1 MFHSSKL
8 KNSFL
13 KVVWHKQG
21 PRAIVKNG
29 EQAAEMPSSKLL
41 GLGFY
46 FLFNT
51 SHFNLHLEIQQATME
66 RKQTILAQMPAV
78 PDTDGE
84 AHSTKR
90 MHLRAREDPF

>member
-1 MFHSSKL
+1 MILNGSYYMKKITLSQHKLILMLKTFHSSKA
-8 KNSFL
+8 KNIFL

-29 EQAAEMPSSKLL
+29 EQTAEMPSSKLL

-51 SHFNLHLEIQQATME
+51 SYFNLHL
-66 RKQTILAQMPAV
+66 
-78 PDTDGE
+78 
-84 AHSTKR
+84 
-90 MHLRAREDPF
+90 